1 MMRAGEVA
9 VQMRKNRP
17 YHYAEA
23 GLDNVYLVN
32 GFQAVVTPRGQGTR
46 IENLQ
51 GLHRA
56 IARAVLDEKK
66 RLSGKEVR
74 FLRHELDMTQAALSA
89 LVGVDVQTVARW
101 EKGHSE
107 VPPPADRLIRAIYNE
122 MAGGSVKII
131 EPLRRL
137 SDLDEELG
145 VDTHGSLYFEAVGND
160 WQLIEK
166 TPAGVPKP
174 TKARRVA

>member
-1 MMRAGEVA
+1 MIGAARLAI
-9 VQMRKNRP
+9 QMRKNRP
-17 YHYAEA
+17 YHYAEC
-23 GLDNVYLVN
+23 GLDSVYLVN
-32 GFQAVVTPRGQGTR
+32 GFETVATPRGQGTR
-46 IENLQ
+46 IESLH

-56 IARAVLDEKK
+56 IARAVLEEKK

-74 FLRHELDMTQAALSA
+74 FLRHELDMTQEALSA

-101 EKGHSE
+101 EKGRSE

-122 MAGGSVKII
+122 AAGGSVKII

-137 SDLDEELG
+137 ANLDEELA
-145 VDTHGSLYFEAVGND
+145 VDTRVSLYFEAVGND

-166 TPAGVPKP
+166 IPAGVSKP